1 MCVCVRACCVC
12 AWCVSLGCEAGAAAG
27 RLTLTRRPFDG
38 GSIRRHMRQG
48 EMSGERREKRWDEK
62 SERYI
67 GKGGGISLM
76 HDDEIQDITV
86 SCLVYSHFLWSIS

>member
-1 MCVCVRACCVC
+1 M
-12 AWCVSLGCEAGAAAG
+12 
-27 RLTLTRRPFDG
+27 
-38 GSIRRHMRQG
+38 
-48 EMSGERREKRWDEK
+48 WDEK